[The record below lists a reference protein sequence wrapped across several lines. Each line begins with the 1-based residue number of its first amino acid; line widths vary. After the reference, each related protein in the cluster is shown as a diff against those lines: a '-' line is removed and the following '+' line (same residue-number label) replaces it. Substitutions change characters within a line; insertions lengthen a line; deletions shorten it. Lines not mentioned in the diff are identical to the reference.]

1 MKTLWLL
8 WTFHQEISH
17 KKSELSCE
25 RRMSVWFCLCPK
37 TLSFERY
44 GRKSPSNRPA
54 RWLFNLQVSV
64 YVAYHYVVK
73 SKQRAIFFPVSTVLF
88 FCSLRI
94 FLIKRSPIILRLNNS
109 VIPNGQHG
117 VKCWT
122 PTWWLLPFPTIIDK
136 SIIIDF
142 YPGSILIEAT
152 PFFSFI
158 DFYRLI
164 SKSIFV
170 DDWYRFLTNII
181 NYRFID
187 YNQSRSSVPP
197 KIQSMN
203 WLFEK

>member
-1 MKTLWLL
+1 MHST
-8 WTFHQEISH
+8 
-17 KKSELSCE
+17 
-25 RRMSVWFCLCPK
+25 
-37 TLSFERY
+37 
-44 GRKSPSNRPA
+44 
-54 RWLFNLQVSV
+54 SV
-64 YVAYHYVVK
+64 YALKLSVLRGTGGKALATDQLGGCLIYK
-73 SKQRAIFFPVSTVLF
+73 SAFTSLIIMSLNQNKGQYFFLF
-88 FCSLRI
+88 VRFCSLRI

-122 PTWWLLPFPTIIDK
+122 STWWLLRFPTITDK

-152 PFFSFI
+152 TFFSFI

-164 SKSIFV
+164 SKSIFI

-197 KIQSMN
+197 N
-203 WLFEK
+203 

>member
-1 MKTLWLL
+1 MHSTSVYALK
-8 WTFHQEISH
+8 
-17 KKSELSCE
+17 LSVL
-25 RRMSVWFCLCPK
+25 RGTGGKALA
-37 TLSFERY
+37 T
-44 GRKSPSNRPA
+44 RPA

-122 PTWWLLPFPTIIDK
+122 STWWILRFPTITDK

-152 PFFSFI
+152 TFFSFI

-164 SKSIFV
+164 SKSIFI

-197 KIQSMN
+197 N
-203 WLFEK
+203 

>member
-1 MKTLWLL
+1 M
-8 WTFHQEISH
+8 
-17 KKSELSCE
+17 
-25 RRMSVWFCLCPK
+25 
-37 TLSFERY
+37 
-44 GRKSPSNRPA
+44 
-54 RWLFNLQVSV
+54 
-64 YVAYHYVVK
+64 AYHYVVK

-94 FLIKRSPIILRLNNS
+94 FLLNRSPIILRLNYS
-109 VIPNGQHG
+109 VIPNGQHS

-122 PTWWLLPFPTIIDK
+122 STWWLLPFPTIIDK

-152 PFFSFI
+152 TFFSFI

-164 SKSIFV
+164 SKSIFI

-187 YNQSRSSVPP
+187 YNQVYPLRFNQWIDYLKNKSFKSPF
-197 KIQSMN
+197 
-203 WLFEK
+203 LHA